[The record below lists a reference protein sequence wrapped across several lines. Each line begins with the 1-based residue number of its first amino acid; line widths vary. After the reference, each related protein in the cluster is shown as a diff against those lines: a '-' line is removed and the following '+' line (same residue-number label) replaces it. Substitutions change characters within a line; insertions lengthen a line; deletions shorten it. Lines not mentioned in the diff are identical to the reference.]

1 MVGRIGLAAVQV
13 GPAQEAARPVSLA
26 GLVVCAELVV
36 VDWVVGLVQGVC
48 AVASAVVSQAA
59 GDADAS
65 TREEH
70 SATVSIAAGIVGSEE
85 AV

>member
-13 GPAQEAARPVSLA
+13 GPAQEAARPVSLP

-36 VDWVVGLVQGVC
+36 VDWAVGLVQGVC
-48 AVASAVVSQAA
+48 AVAPAVVSQAA

-65 TREEH
+65 TREKY
-70 SATVSIAAGIVGSEE
+70 SATISIAAGIVGSEE